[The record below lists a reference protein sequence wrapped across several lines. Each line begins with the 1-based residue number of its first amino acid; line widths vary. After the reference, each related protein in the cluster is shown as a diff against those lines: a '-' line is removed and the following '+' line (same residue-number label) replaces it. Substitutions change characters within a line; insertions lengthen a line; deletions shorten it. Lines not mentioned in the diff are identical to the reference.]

1 MRVSKDKSIFL
12 TIMCP
17 VTSFSAHEDTMLENG
32 KTRANRYQENS
43 AKNDLLNAS
52 SAILTIG
59 LMLTLVSLLADVI
72 GYGTW
77 GEFGIFQTIGT
88 IVGIMIVM
96 IGLVIKILVNIFS

>member
-1 MRVSKDKSIFL
+1 MIIFL

-17 VTSFSAHEDTMLENG
+17 ATSFSAHEDTMLENG
-32 KTRANRYQENS
+32 KTRTNKYQDNS
-43 AKNDLLNAS
+43 PKIELLNTS

-59 LMLTLVSLLADVI
+59 LMLTLVSLLADII

>member
-1 MRVSKDKSIFL
+1 MTDKGTMRSGRSQDNSSKN
-12 TIMCP
+12 
-17 VTSFSAHEDTMLENG
+17 E
-32 KTRANRYQENS
+32 
-43 AKNDLLNAS
+43 LLNTS

-59 LMLTLVSLLADVI
+59 LMLTLVSLLADII

>member
-1 MRVSKDKSIFL
+1 
-12 TIMCP
+12 
-17 VTSFSAHEDTMLENG
+17 MLENG
-32 KTRANRYQENS
+32 KTRTNKYQDNS
-43 AKNDLLNAS
+43 PKIELLNTS

-59 LMLTLVSLLADVI
+59 LMLTLVSLLADII